1 MDEASLSAHTVAEL
15 KVMLVEQGLPVS
27 GKKSELIERLESM
40 PKEDIWQQTNPL
52 PTTMELEESLTAFD
66 EPTTL
71 MMRMQQPVYGPIN
84 MAMAIAIGLAALMVS
99 AVLVVQPAWLGFE
112 TDYEYELI
120 DFDQNQAQTFAQN
133 LVDLG
138 HPDWEGRMSG
148 TDEEANAA
156 QYIMSEFAE
165 MGMETQLNAYQV
177 PMHHVN
183 AEPSLQVC
191 APGLF
196 NSGCGQFGLGELIEF
211 QHRIDYVI
219 QGFSGAGL
227 FQFNDGVTVT
237 DLGNGSDDALWQDA
251 ANTIGY
257 VRSGG
262 SKIGNTAMY
271 VKAVENDLAALIRV
285 NKDYNCGKIEGND
298 CVPIFKGSSV
308 DSITEANGGSVP
320 NDIAFIAMSKDAG
333 EILESVVINAS
344 GQIAMDI
351 DVTNDG
357 ERTIYVP
364 CGTIEGK
371 SSDVVMVGGH
381 HDTVYHGQ
389 GAIDDTSGTSSVM
402 EMARQFA
409 MITNESGTPE
419 RTLRFCTWGGE
430 EEGLYGSRAYV
441 AENQAFLRDH
451 LRLYVNLDMNHV
463 DADAIR
469 GNSVSLFTNNADDF
483 GHMERIT
490 EMYKKANPDMDERY
504 DIVLSLLT
512 GAQGEDDGMPYNS
525 DHGPFVYDLEGK
537 RGRAVV
543 CYGSGSW
550 EYHTYLDTMDR
561 FNAESLGI
569 SVVIYGTYVRMLAYN
584 ADA

>member
-27 GKKSELIERLESM
+27 GKKSELIERLEST